1 LCICRAQDGIIVP
14 SQATSTLNFLLLA
27 RKNKLVNIP
36 LSNLDFEYY
45 RMVAYEFI
53 YAFTKEVL
61 NLDRSIRWVGVANK
75 YGVLLNTEHR
85 EGLHAVMTDEE
96 NEEYARLTVTRH
108 KTRVKFEPKTGPLIY
123 ALGKYEKLNRVT
135 LHIDIDYFLLITLDV
150 EEKNFDNIVTEKV
163 IPLVNREKGK
173 LKADNE
179 LS

>member
-1 LCICRAQDGIIVP
+1 LGAEAQ
-14 SQATSTLNFLLLA
+14 
-27 RKNKLVNIP
+27 LVNIP
-36 LSNLDFEYY
+36 LSNFNIAYY

-53 YAFTKEVL
+53 YAFTREVL
-61 NLDRSIRWVGVANK
+61 DLDKSIRWVGVANK

-85 EGLHAVMTDEE
+85 EGLHAIMTDEE

-108 KTRVKFEPKTGPLIY
+108 KTRVKFEPKTGSLIY
-123 ALGKYEKLNRVT
+123 ALGKYEMLNRVT
-135 LHIDIDYFLLITLDV
+135 LHIDNDYFLLITLDV
-150 EEKNFDNIVTEKV
+150 EEKNFDTIVTEKV